1 MMNKSLLVVSSG
13 LALAIGVVAF
23 NSDKL
28 TALNKNPNCPEDV
41 PASTLFTTAAVS
53 SVNRWLGGG
62 YDLRGA
68 EFVVQHLAEVQYPDE
83 DRYARLTGG
92 STAGYFDAPYVSE
105 LEDLQKVISKGL
117 AAKQAGV
124 YGPAL
129 ALRTWGYG
137 YLTDTWGDVPY
148 FDALKGDTAGGSLA
162 PKYDQQKLIYA
173 DFFKVLEQASKD
185 MASPSVAGNLGSGDP
200 IYNGDLGQWQKFA
213 NSLHARFALRLINV
227 DPVTAD
233 AEMKAA
239 LAAPGGLITSN
250 TDNAILKWPGDGVY
264 DDPWADNFKTR
275 DDHRVSIVL
284 INLMKAN
291 NDPRIPIFAQPNQA
305 DGGYTG
311 APNALLASDITAYLK
326 GASRPGDVLYPG
338 VTAYGTYC
346 CCGASFPSFVLTAA
360 EVNFTLAEAAERG
373 IGGLTPAQA
382 AAYYVAGITA
392 SMQQWGVTGPTA
404 IASYLSQ
411 PGVVYAGGKQGLIQ
425 IANEKYIALYTDGG
439 QAWAEWRR
447 TCQPATIQPGP
458 AAIRSNVPRRFMY
471 SITEVSVNGSNVQ
484 AAIAN
489 QGPDTFETRMYWDS
503 KPTQSPTYFVGCGV
517 RGQAP
522 AP

>member
-1 MMNKSLLVVSSG
+1 MMNRSLLAVSSG
-13 LALAIGVVAF
+13 LALAIGVVAC

-28 TALNKNPNCPEDV
+28 TALNKNPNSPEDV
-41 PASTLFTTAAVS
+41 PASTLFTTAAVN

-105 LEDLQKVISKGL
+105 LEDLQKVIAKGT
-117 AAKQAGV
+117 AAAQAGV

-129 ALRTWGYG
+129 ALRTWGFG
-137 YLTDTWGDVPY
+137 YLTDTWGDIPY
-148 FDALKGDTAGGSLA
+148 FAALKGDSIGGSLA
-162 PKYDQQKLIYA
+162 PQYDQQKLIYA
-173 DFFKVLEQASKD
+173 DFFKVLDQATKD
-185 MASPSVAGNLGSGDP
+185 MGSGTGSLGSGDP
-200 IYNGDLGQWQKFA
+200 IYNGDLGEWQKFA
-213 NSLHARFALRLINV
+213 NSLRARYALRLINV

-233 AEMKAA
+233 AQLRAA
-239 LAAPGGLITSN
+239 IAAPGGLITSN
-250 TDNAILKWPGDGVY
+250 SDNAVLKWPGDGVY
-264 DDPWADNFKTR
+264 DNPWADNFKTR

-284 INLMKAN
+284 MNLMKAN
-291 NDPRIPIFAQPNQA
+291 NDPRIPVYAQPNQN
-305 DGGYTG
+305 DGSYTG

-326 GASRPGDVLYPG
+326 GASRPGAVFYPG
-338 VTAYGTYC
+338 VTAYGTYG
-346 CCGASFPSFVLTAA
+346 CCGASFPSFILTAA

-382 AAYYVAGITA
+382 AAFYTAGIRA
-392 SMQQWGVTGPTA
+392 SMDQWGVTDQTA
-404 IASYLSQ
+404 VASYLAQS
-411 PGVVYAGGKQGLIQ
+411 GVVYAGGTTGLAQ
-425 IANEKYIALYTDGG
+425 IARQKYVALYTDGG

-447 TCQPATIQPGP
+447 TCQPATVQPGP

-471 SITEVSVNGSNVQ
+471 SITEVSVNGANVN
-484 AAIAN
+484 AAIAD
-489 QGPDTFETRMYWDS
+489 QGADTFETRIYWDS
-503 KPTQSPTYFVGCGV
+503 KPTASPTYFVGCGV

>member
-1 MMNKSLLVVSSG
+1 MMNRRFLAVSSG
-13 LALAIGVVAF
+13 LALAIGVVAC

-28 TALNKNPNCPEDV
+28 TALNKNPNSPEAV
-41 PASTLFTTAAVS
+41 PASTLFTTAAVN

-92 STAGYFDAPYVSE
+92 STAGYFDGPYVNE
-105 LEDLQKVISKGL
+105 LEDLQKVIAKGN
-117 AAKQAGV
+117 ASGEAGV

-129 ALRTWGYG
+129 ALRTWGFG
-137 YLTDTWGDVPY
+137 YLTDTWGDIPY
-148 FDALKGDTAGGSLA
+148 FDALKGDSIGGSLA

-173 DFFKVLEQASKD
+173 DFFKVLDQASKD
-185 MASPSVAGNLGSGDP
+185 MRTGAGSLGVGDP

-213 NSLHARFALRLINV
+213 NSLRARYALRLLNK
-227 DPVTAD
+227 DPPTAD
-233 AEMKAA
+233 VQLRAA
-239 LAAPGGLITSN
+239 IAAPGGLITSN
-250 TDNAILKWPGDGVY
+250 ADNAILKWPGDGVY
-264 DDPWADNFKTR
+264 DNPWADNFKTR

-284 INLMKAN
+284 MNLMKAN
-291 NDPRIPIFAQPNQA
+291 NDPRIPIYAQPNQN
-305 DGGYTG
+305 DGTYTG

-326 GASRPGDVLYPG
+326 GASRPGAVFYPG
-338 VTAYGTYC
+338 VTAYGTYG
-346 CCGASFPSFVLTAA
+346 CCGASFPSFLLTAA
-360 EVNFTLAEAAERG
+360 EVKFTLAEAAARG

-382 AAYYVAGITA
+382 AAFYTAGITA
-392 SMQQWGVTGPTA
+392 SMDQWGVTDQTA
-404 IASYLSQ
+404 VASYLAR
-411 PGVVYAGGKQGLIQ
+411 PGIVYAGGNTGLAQ
-425 IANEKYIALYTDGG
+425 IAQQKYIALYTDGG

-471 SITEVSVNGSNVQ
+471 SITEVSVNGANVT
-484 AAIAN
+484 AAIAD
-489 QGPDTFETRMYWDS
+489 QGADTFETRIYWDS
-503 KPTQSPTYFVGCGV
+503 NPTASPTYFVGCGV